1 MFTWLSEGI
10 HNQAITFG
18 ITLGIKWINFDD
30 LLYYFVIFSKN
41 CLILLKPLLCFIDPV
56 QFCHDL
62 SAPIRQSLFVTFCS
76 LVHFIGDFYNPLS
89 IEPKPII
96 EPVPI
101 LNGRLVEKI
110 HMVQCKLRKLVEVG
124 KALDLGVEFLLFL
137 GFDDVLLVV

>member
-1 MFTWLSEGI
+1 MFTWLSEGV

-18 ITLGIKWINFDD
+18 ITLGIEGIYFDD

-56 QFCHDL
+56 QFRHDL
-62 SAPIRQSLFVTFCS
+62 CTPIGQSLFITFCS
-76 LVHFIGDFYNPLS
+76 LVHFIGDLDNPLS

-101 LNGRLVEKI
+101 LYGRLVKKI
-110 HMVQCKLRKLVEVG
+110 HVMQCELRKLVEVG
-124 KALDLGVEFLLFL
+124 EALNFGVEFLLFL
-137 GFDDVLLVV
+137 GFDDILFIV